1 MDGQTAQAA
10 MLGPFF
16 VVPVWFSLAD
26 TGPYTIVW
34 ECAEFVG
41 LHCFWPFTATT
52 FRLRGKLRSNHVLM
66 GETNPFRERKLIETN
81 AD

>member
-1 MDGQTAQAA
+1 

-16 VVPVWFSLAD
+16 VVPVCFSLED
-26 TGPYTIVW
+26 TGLYTIVW
-34 ECAEFVG
+34 EYAESVG
-41 LHCFWPFTATT
+41 LHYFWPFTATT
-52 FRLRGKLRSNHVLM
+52 FRLRGELRSNHVLM

>member
-1 MDGQTAQAA
+1 MAQARC
-10 MLGPFF
+10 LGHFF

-26 TGPYTIVW
+26 AGPYPIVW
-34 ECAEFVG
+34 EYAESVG

-52 FRLRGKLRSNHVLM
+52 FRLRGKLRSNNVPM
-66 GETNPFRERKLIETN
+66 SETNPFRERKLIETN